1 MKEEIINEFTSI
13 KGVDESRAKALYEAG
28 YTSVKD
34 LNDATAA
41 ELSEVCDITDQLAE
55 SIKSEVS
62 LIYVD
67 IDAVEGVEIA
77 EIVEESAQE
86 VVGTEKVEVEA
97 EKEFEAEAGGRYEE
111 YVEIE
116 AFPTAELEPDPE
128 LLRLLKVR
136 KKQKAKKP
144 DFIQT
149 DQHKK
154 KRLKNYWRR
163 PRGLHNKKRRYI
175 LGKGEMARVGYG
187 SPAAVKGLHPSGFRD
202 VLMSRV
208 QDLDE
213 MDPGTQAVRIA
224 RTVGQ
229 RKRME
234 IVNKARSLGLKILN
248 PPVEMEDTVETASE
262 EEEVQ

>member
-1 MKEEIINEFTSI
+1 MEEEIINEFTSI

-41 ELSEVCDITDQLAE
+41 ELSKVSDITDQLAE
-55 SIKSEVS
+55 SIKNEAS

-67 IDAVEGVEIA
+67 IDAVEGVEI
-77 EIVEESAQE
+77 VEESALE

-97 EKEFEAEAGGRYEE
+97 EKEFEAEAGEGDEE
-111 YVEIE
+111 NVEIE
-116 AFPTAELEPDPE
+116 ALPTAELEPDPE
-128 LLRLLKVR
+128 FLRLLKVR

-144 DFIQT
+144 NFIQT

-213 MDPGTQAVRIA
+213 IDPGTQAVRIA

-234 IVNKARSLGLKILN
+234 IINKARSLGLKILN
-248 PPVEMEDTVETASE
+248 PPVEMEETVETASE